1 MDDETLRLIAAD
13 LRKRSEQLQNM
24 LAERVGCDEVLEKL
38 ADLRQRLSK
47 LPVAPEKSEKK

>member
-13 LRKRSEQLQNM
+13 LRKRSEQLQN
-24 LAERVGCDEVLEKL
+24 LVAERVGCDEVLEKL

-47 LPVAPEKSEKK
+47 LPVAAEKSEKK